1 MKESKRS
8 ESAEPRLKTEVTV
21 EKKEAINQGSEK
33 STTADSQTNESEM
46 QNDIDML
53 GYLDVDQLDNV
64 LTLADNM
71 AIKLAYQTTMKM
83 KSFHGKMKNQIKSE

>member
-1 MKESKRS
+1 M
-8 ESAEPRLKTEVTV
+8 
-21 EKKEAINQGSEK
+21 NQGSEK
-33 STTADSQTNESEM
+33 STGADSQTNESEM

-71 AIKLAYQTTMKM
+71 AIKLAY
-83 KSFHGKMKNQIKSE
+83 